1 MVYLCGM
8 NVVVLGASGQ
18 LGRQLIRV
26 LPTDTVVLGS
36 LEPEAT
42 VLLRPGTI
50 VQVAGRMVTL
60 QAPLSLV
67 VSGAPV
73 AQPAT
78 LPRTGDAAP
87 VLWPMGLGLVL
98 LLVGWRLRRAS

>member
-1 MVYLCGM
+1 VRLGDESYPAGTTI
-8 NVVVLGASGQ
+8 VV
-18 LGRQLIRV
+18 
-26 LPTDTVVLGS
+26 PPDTVVLGS

-50 VQVAGRMVTL
+50 VQVAGRMQTL
-60 QAPLSLV
+60 AEPLSLV

-73 AQPAT
+73 TRPAT

-87 VLWPMGLGLVL
+87 ALWPIGLGLVL
-98 LLVGWRLRRAS
+98 VVVGWRLRRAP